1 MKVNPN
7 LALATVRATN
17 DWRYKLLAN
26 IFLISLVLFVI
37 SLFKKDWSQLRWFLL
52 GIFAVSGILI
62 KVLITHLG
70 KVKDVDEKEQTGN
83 N

>member
-7 LALATVRATN
+7 LALATVRATT

-52 GIFAVSGILI
+52 GIFAVSGVLI

-70 KVKDVDEKEQTGN
+70 KVKDVGEKEQTGN